1 MKHVHVRMKD
11 TGEIRHVPDYVAE
24 HLISRQRAVR
34 HVTRDQDAEL
44 VEFVKTHGY
53 AETAAVSI
61 VDKHREEVLADF
73 ERFKAGVIDADGN
86 EVETAMES
94 PAADQATEQAVTPAQ
109 DSPARRPSRRRKP

>member
-24 HLISRQRAVR
+24 HLISRQRATR
-34 HVTRDQDAEL
+34 HVTRDQDKEL
-44 VEFVKTHGY
+44 LEFVISRGVPEVHAVQTL
-53 AETAAVSI
+53 AENRAKV
-61 VDKHREEVLADF
+61 VADF
-73 ERFKAGVIDADGN
+73 EEFKAGIPDAEG